1 MRASIRREEKTRG
14 RARRRPQWPASIVFV
29 APRLLNT
36 RNSINQPLT
45 FAADGGSGLSK
56 SPRVSRPCRN
66 DPPAGSTIFG
76 TRRASSALAGVSAQ
90 KEIAYGLALQ
100 QGQSPSSLMLPTVL
114 REVASLAKRHEIA
127 RLIVRRIVVAMR
139 RRQNHP
145 RRLERLQMLGLGPLE
160 RPSSSAPPSFGC
172 LVPPAPVGKSKDRP
186 VMRPAAT
193 LTASTSPPEAD
204 HGRELRPINRVKP
217 AVLWPDRHGS

>member
-1 MRASIRREEKTRG
+1 MACKPRYRLRG
-14 RARRRPQWPASIVFV
+14 ATLN
-29 APRLLNT
+29 PRHL
-36 RNSINQPLT
+36 INQPLT

-56 SPRVSRPCRN
+56 SPRVSRPCRI
-66 DPPAGSTIFG
+66 DPPAGSTIFANEDEPRQ
-76 TRRASSALAGVSAQ
+76 TLAGVSAQ

-100 QGQSPSSLMLPTVL
+100 QRQPPSSLMLPAVL

-145 RRLERLQMLGLGPLE
+145 RRLERLQMLGLGPPQRL
-160 RPSSSAPPSFGC
+160 SSSAPPSSGC

-217 AVLWPDRHGS
+217 AVLWPDRHGSCG